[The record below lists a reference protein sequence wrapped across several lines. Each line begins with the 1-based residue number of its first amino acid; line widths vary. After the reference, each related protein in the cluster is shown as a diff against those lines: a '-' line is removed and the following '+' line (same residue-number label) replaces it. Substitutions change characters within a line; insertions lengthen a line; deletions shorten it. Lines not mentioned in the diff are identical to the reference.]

1 MLQMQGQAQR
11 GAVIYVR
18 HTGDN
23 AGIKVSAF
31 LGRPLRGFRME
42 WGSTGRE
49 HSAGSQW
56 LPSGLASLGK

>member
-23 AGIKVSAF
+23 AGVKAG
-31 LGRPLRGFRME
+31 LCLP
-42 WGSTGRE
+42 RE
-49 HSAGSQW
+49 TSER
-56 LPSGLASLGK
+56 L